1 MSRVRSQSVAE
12 IFKLWNEI
20 GPVEQ
25 VMMAV
30 KHHVPEWLPLGYAA
44 ICKRPEPIEVEEALK
59 LGLETTVKL
68 AKAREGIRGAI
79 GRSSELRSTSS
90 HLFDEDL
97 VAMIIDDIFWPT
109 PISPTSDLTD
119 VKVIGEFS
127 VTRPN
132 AEEMES
138 AQPTSSPHIL
148 PIEPFTEVSP
158 PRSPQTLLPDSSSE
172 SQDFK
177 YPIEEA
183 LDLRG
188 QSLSPLGSPEH
199 KESSIQPE
207 PSHVSLNPFAPTFEL
222 TRNLIT
228 DSRAPSAPNE
238 GAIAHYQERPTS
250 KAASGGQKKGKKWKG
265 KKPSLSVAGPVA
277 ALPPHLQIGEP
288 PRNPGPKHSN
298 VLLTKLEALQ
308 LISEAT
314 RIRDETK
321 RCRFLLKVWM
331 KSVAPFAAPDAYS
344 PTATSCA
351 YEGAQC
357 LLSTIVVFTGL
368 NLYHN
373 PDSKIASPLTS
384 AWRTIWPWFKITL
397 ANAIRSRDV
406 WNKTGQEP
414 FWDLQTRCLGVIQLY
429 TMLGPSSEL
438 FKIFINTPDMMSMI
452 AQMWVQEIRG
462 INRLYDFRASILP
475 QYLAVELDPGHLLTK
490 EIVKVCE
497 GHTDQVADL
506 VFRRMKANLRMAHP
520 ELDDLAREV
529 AYLAAHTLDT
539 HSPLHAHFSPV
550 PFDSHDPRDT

>member
-132 AEEMES
+132 VEEMES
-138 AQPTSSPHIL
+138 SQPTSSPHIL

-158 PRSPQTLLPDSSSE
+158 PGSPQTLLPDSSSE

-207 PSHVSLNPFAPTFEL
+207 PSHVSLNPLAPTFEL

-228 DSRAPSAPNE
+228 NSRATSAPNE
-238 GAIAHYQERPTS
+238 GAIAHYQVRNGIS
-250 KAASGGQKKGKKWKG
+250 DDI
-265 KKPSLSVAGPVA
+265 
-277 ALPPHLQIGEP
+277 HL
-288 PRNPGPKHSN
+288 
-298 VLLTKLEALQ
+298 
-308 LISEAT
+308 
-314 RIRDETK
+314 
-321 RCRFLLKVWM
+321 
-331 KSVAPFAAPDAYS
+331 
-344 PTATSCA
+344 
-351 YEGAQC
+351 
-357 LLSTIVVFTGL
+357 
-368 NLYHN
+368 
-373 PDSKIASPLTS
+373 
-384 AWRTIWPWFKITL
+384 
-397 ANAIRSRDV
+397 
-406 WNKTGQEP
+406 
-414 FWDLQTRCLGVIQLY
+414 
-429 TMLGPSSEL
+429 
-438 FKIFINTPDMMSMI
+438 
-452 AQMWVQEIRG
+452 
-462 INRLYDFRASILP
+462 
-475 QYLAVELDPGHLLTK
+475 
-490 EIVKVCE
+490 
-497 GHTDQVADL
+497 
-506 VFRRMKANLRMAHP
+506 
-520 ELDDLAREV
+520 
-529 AYLAAHTLDT
+529 
-539 HSPLHAHFSPV
+539 
-550 PFDSHDPRDT
+550 